1 MSITVTET
9 KTNVNGQANENGA
22 ASLRLTAPVKT
33 VPLKLSG
40 ALDGYA
46 HKEITPV
53 IGTEFPDAN
62 VADMLHAPNADELLR
77 DLAVMVSQRGF
88 CIFRH
93 QSNLS
98 IADEKLLC
106 HRLGQ
111 LTTRPYTSSLYIHPV
126 NQMELA
132 DGSIDPEVM
141 SPSRNTKNKLYIR
154 EGGYSKGSERNQSR
168 ADGWHTDGSFEHVPP
183 DYTLLHMVKVPVEG
197 SGGDT
202 MFASAYEAY
211 DLLSPPMKKFLESL
225 NATFMPWDHK
235 PENIINHMWKGTRG
249 APENQG
255 PELRASHPCVR
266 TNPVTGWKSLFAFGH
281 HLEEFE
287 GLGDVENRIMKE
299 FVQRLI
305 TENHQ
310 LQARVR
316 WEQDDLVIWDNR
328 AVYHSATYDYGGIKG
343 GKRIGNRVCGVGEI
357 PYLDPR
363 SSGRRYA
370 LGMDYLA

>member
-1 MSITVTET
+1 MSTTMTIN
-9 KTNVNGQANENGA
+9 KTSEQDA
-22 ASLRLTAPVKT
+22 APLQITAPT
-33 VPLKLSG
+33 QPMPLKLSG
-40 ALDGYA
+40 ALDGYVR
-46 HKEITPV
+46 KEITPV
-53 IGTEFPDAN
+53 IGTEFLEAN
-62 VADMLHAPNADELLR
+62 IVDMLHAPNADELLR
-77 DLAVMVSQRGF
+77 DLAIMVSQRGF
-88 CIFRH
+88 CVFRR

-98 IADEKLLC
+98 IADEKLLA
-106 HRLGQ
+106 HRIGQ

-126 NQMELA
+126 NQMKLA

-183 DYTLLHMVKVPVEG
+183 DYTLLHMAKVPVEG

-211 DLLSPPMKKFLESL
+211 DLLSPPMKKFLEGLS
-225 NATFMPWDHK
+225 AVFMPWDHK
-235 PENIINHMWKGTRG
+235 PENIVEHMWKGTRG
-249 APENQG
+249 APENYG

-287 GLGDVENRIMKE
+287 GLGDVENRMMKE

-310 LQARVR
+310 LQARLR
-316 WEQDDLVIWDNR
+316 WEQNDLVIWDNR
-328 AVYHSATYDYGGIKG
+328 AVYH
-343 GKRIGNRVCGVGEI
+343 V
-357 PYLDPR
+357 
-363 SSGRRYA
+363 SSFLFY
-370 LGMDYLA
+370 